1 MRPVATETRQRGR
14 CPRKVARAM
23 GGRAATAVVSY
34 PDAPTVALSG
44 ELDLLVAA
52 TIERQL
58 VALSDRHVRVD
69 LDVSALEFIDAA
81 GLHALIASARH
92 ARRYGRRLD
101 VRRPLPRS
109 LGRLIALTEVGPQLG
124 L

>member
-1 MRPVATETRQRGR
+1 MD
-14 CPRKVARAM
+14 
-23 GGRAATAVVSY
+23 GRAATAVVSY
-34 PDAPTVALSG
+34 PDGTPDRRLSG

-58 VALSDRHVRVD
+58 VELSDRQVRVD

-81 GLHALIASARH
+81 GPHALIAAARH
-92 ARRYGRRLD
+92 ARRHGRLLE
-101 VRRPLPRS
+101 VRRPLPHS
-109 LGRLIALTEVGPQLG
+109 LRRLIALTGVGPTPG

>member
-1 MRPVATETRQRGR
+1 MD
-14 CPRKVARAM
+14 
-23 GGRAATAVVSY
+23 GRAATAVVSY
-34 PDAPTVALSG
+34 ADGAPTVALSG

-58 VALSDRHVRVD
+58 VGLSDTYDRVD
-69 LDVSALEFIDAA
+69 VDVSALEFIDAA
-81 GLHALIASARH
+81 GLHALLASARY
-92 ARRYGRRLD
+92 ARQRGCRLE

-109 LGRLIALTEVGPQLG
+109 LGRLIALTGVGPTLG